1 MYNALLLGDKVWE
14 HVSDVALELE
24 AANIHQHLNQSDYIF
39 ELKASLKL
47 TQASLFKLIGAQRD
61 MKGPSSEEERVQ
73 MRR

>member
-1 MYNALLLGDKVWE
+1 MYDAFLLGDKGWE

-47 TQASLFKLIGAQRD
+47 MQATPFKLSGARRD
-61 MKGPSSEEERVQ
+61 MEGPSSEEERVQ